1 MRTLALTGSEPLALK
16 GHARQATRSLAYVFA
31 GLALSVLC
39 LIALPTA
46 LLGGATALRRLLELE
61 RTLANRLLAARIP
74 ALRPVM
80 LDERIDRR
88 DVAFLASRLPLYAF
102 AAALCAIPAALLVVL
117 LMYSVEGFA
126 GSSRYFGPWS
136 LGPPVGFVLLLFS
149 VPALVLLAATLIACC
164 SQLVLLTRHALTSR
178 VSTGVAVREAL
189 AERLRDRTL
198 AIAYWL
204 PERELFVDEH
214 GHAVEL
220 PSGDSGRAWTAV
232 EHGGRRVAAI
242 IHDAELEARPELVE
256 AAAAGA
262 VLALANEQ
270 LKAALRARL
279 EELRASRKRIVEAS
293 IDARKRLERDLHD
306 GAQQQLVSLS
316 VDLQLLQTRITDAPT
331 LELLETSRAK
341 LAEAL
346 ADLRELA
353 RGIHP
358 AVLTARGL
366 APALEALAQRAP
378 LPVELTV
385 DLSARPPASLESA
398 AYFLV
403 SEALTNVAKYAEAS
417 YARVLVAE
425 ADGLLTV
432 QIEDDGIGGADP
444 SPGSGLRGL
453 SDRIAA
459 LDGRLEIESAA
470 GAGTRISATI
480 RLEQTTAGP
489 PTQLESSG

>member
-1 MRTLALTGSEPLALK
+1 
-16 GHARQATRSLAYVFA
+16 
-31 GLALSVLC
+31 VL
-39 LIALPTA
+39 
-46 LLGGATALRRLLELE
+46 
-61 RTLANRLLAARIP
+61 
-74 ALRPVM
+74 
-80 LDERIDRR
+80 
-88 DVAFLASRLPLYAF
+88 F
-102 AAALCAIPAALLVVL
+102 
-117 LMYSVEGFA
+117 
-126 GSSRYFGPWS
+126 
-136 LGPPVGFVLLLFS
+136 
-149 VPALVLLAATLIACC
+149 AATLIACC
-164 SQLVLLTRHALTSR
+164 SQLVQLTRHALTSR

-189 AERLRDRTL
+189 AGRLRDRTL

-204 PERELFVDEH
+204 PERELFVDER
-214 GHAVEL
+214 GHVVEL

-242 IHDAELEARPELVE
+242 IHDAELEDRPELVE

-262 VLALANEQ
+262 VLALGNEQ
-270 LKAALRARL
+270 LKADLRARL
-279 EELRASRKRIVEAS
+279 VELRASRRRIVEAS
-293 IDARKRLERDLHD
+293 IDTRKRLERDLHD

-385 DLSARPPASLESA
+385 DLSKRPPASVESA

-417 YARVLVAE
+417 AARVFVAE
-425 ADGLLTV
+425 AGGLLTV

-444 SPGSGLRGL
+444 SRGSGLRGL

-480 RLEQTTAGP
+480 PLKQTTTGP
-489 PTQLESSG
+489 PTRHESSE

>member
-16 GHARQATRSLAYVFA
+16 GHARQATRSLAYLLA
-31 GLALSVLC
+31 GLALSALYF
-39 LIALPTA
+39 IAMPTA

-102 AAALCAIPAALLVVL
+102 AAALCAIPAALLVEL
-117 LMYSVEGFA
+117 LVHSVEGFV
-126 GSSRYFGPWS
+126 GSSSYLGPWP
-136 LGPPVGFVLLLFS
+136 LGQPVGFVLLLFS
-149 VPALVLLAATLIACC
+149 FPALVLFAATLIACC
-164 SQLVLLTRHALTSR
+164 SQLVQLTRHALTSR

-189 AERLRDRTL
+189 AGRLRDRTL
-198 AIAYWL
+198 VIAYWL
-204 PERELFVDEH
+204 PERELFVDER
-214 GHAVEL
+214 GHVVEL

-262 VLALANEQ
+262 VLALGNEQ
-270 LKAALRARL
+270 LKADLRARL
-279 EELRASRKRIVEAS
+279 VELRASRRRIVEAS
-293 IDARKRLERDLHD
+293 LETRKRLERDLHD

-385 DLSARPPASLESA
+385 DLSERPPASLESA

-417 YARVLVAE
+417 GARVFVTE
-425 ADGLLTV
+425 AGGLLTV

-459 LDGRLEIESAA
+459 LDGRLEIESAP
-470 GAGTRISATI
+470 GVGTRISATI
-480 RLEQTTAGP
+480 PLKRATAGP
-489 PTQLESSG
+489 PTRHESSG

>member
-1 MRTLALTGSEPLALK
+1 MSTLALTRPEPLALRRR
-16 GHARQATRSLAYVFA
+16 ARQAMRSLAYLLA
-31 GLALSVLC
+31 GLALGFLY
-39 LIALPTA
+39 LIALPGA

-74 ALRPVM
+74 ALPPVM
-80 LDERIDRR
+80 PGAPIEWRK
-88 DVAFLASRLPLYAF
+88 VAFLASRLPLYAL
-102 AAALCAIPAALLVVL
+102 AAALCAIPAALVVEL
-117 LMYSVEGFA
+117 LQHAVEGFV
-126 GSSRYFGPWS
+126 GSSSYLGPWS
-136 LGPPVGFVLLLFS
+136 LGPPIGSVLLLFS
-149 VPALVLLAATLIACC
+149 FPALVLLAATLIACA
-164 SQLVLLTRHALTSR
+164 SQVAQLTRRALTSR

-189 AERLRDRTL
+189 AERLGDRTL

-214 GHAVEL
+214 GREVEL
-220 PSGDSGRAWTAV
+220 PTSDSGRAWTAV

-262 VLALANEQ
+262 VLALGNEQ
-270 LKAALRARL
+270 LKADLRARL

-293 IDARKRLERDLHD
+293 IEARKQLERDLHD

-316 VDLQLLQTRITDAPT
+316 LDLQRLQARITDAPT
-331 LELLETSRAK
+331 LELLETTRAK
-341 LAEAL
+341 LADAL

-358 AVLTARGL
+358 ALLTDRGL

-378 LPVELTV
+378 LPVELHV
-385 DLSARPPASLESA
+385 DLPVRPPASLESA

-417 YARVLVAE
+417 GARVFVTE
-425 ADGLLTV
+425 ADGLLAV
-432 QIEDDGIGGADP
+432 QIEDDGVGGADP
-444 SPGSGLRGL
+444 SRGSGLRGL

-459 LDGRLEIESAA
+459 LDGQLKIEGAP

-480 RLEQTTAGP
+480 PLEQTTQARP
-489 PTQLESSG
+489 RA